1 MVIQHQKNRKNQS
14 INQSINKS
22 DLTEIVKGGIK
33 SEEQKI
39 KTLCESREKGINDF
53 LMIILKLYL
62 KLKTKQSMEKD
73 SKYQLLIKCF
83 KDYQ

>member
-39 KTLCESREKGINDF
+39 KTLCESREKGIKFFNDYSK
-53 LMIILKLYL
+53 IVSEAKD
-62 KLKTKQSMEKD
+62 KTKYGEGLKISTPNQM
-73 SKYQLLIKCF
+73 L
-83 KDYQ
+83 